1 MESAENLILYILFY
15 FSPLSVS
22 PVQTQ
27 KAMEQKYLD
36 TFDLLIYFFSQ
47 CFSKNSGKF
56 QVPAGR

>member
-36 TFDLLIYFFSQ
+36 TFDLLIYFF
-47 CFSKNSGKF
+47 FPVF
-56 QVPAGR
+56 F